1 MESVQT
7 VATYNLQESL
17 VSEHAA
23 YVAPA
28 HHYLIQVCGDL
39 RVSTMIATIYLN
51 QMHYV
56 QDVIG

>member
-39 RVSTMIATIYLN
+39 RVSTIYLN